1 MKRLPM
7 KQILT
12 FVAVFA
18 IMVSTI
24 CVSPNYAISA
34 QAAKRV
40 TVKSIKSVDALTES
54 KTIYLAKGKK
64 AKLETTVKVTPSS
77 SANKKVTYKSSDKK
91 VASVNN
97 KGVISGK
104 KVGTA
109 KITVASKKNPK
120 KKTTVTVKVLKGKVK
135 SVKLDKSSESIFV
148 GDSIT
153 LKPTVTTTT
162 GGKKNV
168 VWTSSKK
175 EVATVKNGIVVAVA
189 PGTTTITA
197 KAIDG
202 TGKKATCKVTVQ
214 QKESIPG
221 NTTPG
226 NTTPGNTTPT
236 TVLISGLSLSDIPEE
251 MRIGEKK
258 TVTVAVSPENA
269 TNKNIEWSVSPAG
282 VVELTPN
289 GLSAEINVVGK
300 GDATIVA
307 KATDGSNK
315 QVSCR
320 IEVWH
325 ADFSISSSNPDYLC
339 DYYSYDYDEISL
351 RGYVS
356 WEKLK
361 KTLQFE
367 LPEGY
372 TASIKEATDPDW
384 VYRKGDL
391 NIKNSDGKVVDSY
404 CINYFVDELCCEYSG
419 TNEQIEVRIEEDE
432 DYNYIYITGNIPWK
446 QVDKNTLTFTC
457 NKEGF
462 EAVPVWKDTDDEL
475 AYVGDLEARG
485 IGENDAC
492 EKYSIY
498 YINTAGEI
506 DGIECN
512 TTDLV
517 QHEISTSSIK
527 MYGMKPWD
535 EIKDEITYYH
545 YEDNSGSVAV
555 NVQYGDAVNDESV
568 ALLNVM
574 DGDTVIRSYNIIY
587 VDCTEGVSKVSCNSS
602 SLLRYQLDSY
612 DDCITLYGTKTWG
625 EIKNELTY
633 SNSYSG
639 PCKVS
644 YDNVLNDD
652 SDFYYEDVLN
662 LLDENNNIVRSYEI
676 DYRQC
681 IRLSYNANYL
691 NLGIARMNIDYSCD
705 YGTIEIYSNNSA
717 STDLTTLMQQ
727 LNFNCPDANGYTCEY
742 SDNYLYVKNATG
754 TVMTRYSVE
763 YKTNEKY
770 YITNIEGTGIRMLK
784 EIPWNAEVKIFSEN
798 FRVPND
804 LKITMI
810 PGYTAV
816 YDKDINGI
824 IIKDSTGTQVTC
836 RNISVY
842 GPEDMY

>member
-34 QAAKRV
+34 QAAKKV
-40 TVKSIKSVDALTES
+40 TVKSIKSVDALTGS

-64 AKLETTVKVTPSS
+64 AKIKTTVTVTPSS
-77 SANKKVTYKSSDKK
+77 SSNKKVTYISSNKK
-91 VASVNN
+91 VAPVNG
-97 KGVISGK
+97 KGVVTGR

-120 KKTTVTVKVLKGKVK
+120 KKTTVTVKVLKGKVTN
-135 SVKLDKSSESIFV
+135 VKLDKSAESIFV

-153 LKPTVTTTT
+153 LKPTVTATA

-168 VWTSSKK
+168 VWSSSKK
-175 EVATVKNGIVVAVA
+175 EVATVKNGTVVAVA

-202 TGKKATCKVTVQ
+202 TGKKATCKVTIQ
-214 QKESIPG
+214 QKES
-221 NTTPG
+221 TPG

-236 TVLISGLSLSDIPEE
+236 TVLISGLSLSDIPESIN
-251 MRIGEKK
+251 IGEKK

-289 GLSAEINVVGK
+289 GLSAEIKAIGK

-320 IEVWH
+320 IDVWGI
-325 ADFSISSSNPDYLC
+325 ALSISSSNPDYLEFDSYEHESSFI
-339 DYYSYDYDEISL
+339 DYSL
-351 RGYVS
+351 SGYVS
-356 WEKLK
+356 WEKVK
-361 KTLQFE
+361 DTLQYE

-372 TASIKEATDPDW
+372 TVSLREFVDPDW

-391 NIKNSDGKVVDSY
+391 DIKNSDGKVVDSFS
-404 CINYFVDELCCEYSG
+404 IEYYVIGLRGNCKYTG
-419 TNEQIEVRIEEDE
+419 TNKQIKVNIEEDE

-446 QVDKNTLTFTC
+446 QVDKKTLTFTC
-457 NKEGF
+457 TMEGF
-462 EAVPVWKDTDDEL
+462 EVVPIWKDTDDEL
-475 AYVGDLEARG
+475 PHVGYLEARG
-485 IGENDAC
+485 IGESVAC
-492 EKYSIY
+492 EKYKIS

-506 DGIECN
+506 DEIKYT

-535 EIKDEITYYH
+535 EIKDKITYYH

-602 SLLRYQLDSY
+602 ALLRYSVCNDYEYSS
-612 DDCITLYGTKTWG
+612 ISLYGTKPWE

-639 PCKVS
+639 DFKVS
-644 YDNVLNDD
+644 YTDD
-652 SDFYYEDVLN
+652 GGDYDDVLDI
-662 LLDENNNIVRSYEI
+662 LDDNNNIVRSYNI
-676 DYRQC
+676 DYCKC

-691 NLGIARMNIDYSCD
+691 NLGITKMNIYYSSD

-727 LNFNCPDANGYTCEY
+727 LNFNCPDVNGYTCEY
-742 SDNYLYVKNATG
+742 SDNYLYIKDATG
-754 TVMTRYSVE
+754 NVITRYSVE
-763 YKTNEKY
+763 NQSGNY
-770 YITNIEGTGIRMLK
+770 YINSIEGTGIRTFRESPRNN
-784 EIPWNAEVKIFSEN
+784 EISILSEN
-798 FRVPND
+798 YRVPDD
-804 LKITMI
+804 LEITTI
-810 PGYTAV
+810 PGYSAD
-816 YDKDINGI
+816 YDKDNEAI
-824 IIKDSTGTQVTC
+824 IIKDSTGTQIAY
-836 RNISVY
+836 RSIRVY